1 MNATPALQRQR
12 QAQMAAEL
20 AKAQRASVPGTA
32 RGALPADALK
42 PRTPDGALMMEK
54 WLQAALNVV
63 LGLKLPLD
71 GLLKGETRLALM
83 RFQKEAGL
91 AAHGYLDE
99 KTLRALE
106 VWLGVTAPRD
116 GRRGGLNRLW
126 QEDRRPAAA
135 QPPQPPNKAVRDGA
149 VQGASD
155 AANAAEALLQRQA
168 ELAVEQQAF
177 ERAFVHEELARLGRS
192 GDAALHAEMQVW
204 LGQARQGKGPGWWLA
219 AQEAA
224 RLRPEEAVAAL
235 RMAWTAEHPARGS
248 EVEP

>member
-20 AKAQRASVPGTA
+20 AKAARTRVPSTA
-32 RGALPADALK
+32 RGALPPDAFK
-42 PRTPDGALMMEK
+42 PRLPDGAQMMEK

-116 GRRGGLNRLW
+116 GRRGGLSRLW
-126 QEDRRPAAA
+126 QEDRRPAAS
-135 QPPQPPNKAVRDGA
+135 PPLPPNKPLRD
-149 VQGASD
+149 D
-155 AANAAEALLQRQA
+155 AAPVLPQGPNAAQALLQRQA
-168 ELAVEQQAF
+168 ELAVEQEAF
-177 ERAFVHEELARLGRS
+177 ERSFVHDELTRLGRH
-192 GDAALHAEMQVW
+192 GDAALHAEMQAW
-204 LGQARQGKGPGWWLA
+204 LGRARQGQGPAWWVA

-224 RLRPEEAVAAL
+224 RLRPDEAVAAL
-235 RMAWTAEHPARGS
+235 RGAWTTEHPPLGR
-248 EVEP
+248 EVAP